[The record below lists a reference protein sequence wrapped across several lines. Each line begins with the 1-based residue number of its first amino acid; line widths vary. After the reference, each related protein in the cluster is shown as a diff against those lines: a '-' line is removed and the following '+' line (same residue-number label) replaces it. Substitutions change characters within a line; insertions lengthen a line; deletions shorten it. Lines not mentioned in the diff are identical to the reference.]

1 MQRRD
6 RSPMSFEA
14 WIIATGVLVG
24 VSCALIGTF
33 LVLRRMAMLADA
45 ISHTVL
51 LGIVSAFLV
60 TGSLDGIPMFIGAA
74 VSGLLTA
81 FLVQLLHSKGVQS
94 DAAIGVVFTSLFA
107 VGVILL
113 SVYGAN
119 VHLDIEHSLMGEIAF
134 VPWNTITV
142 FGVDIGPKAF
152 WMLASVLVL
161 NVLLIGMCY
170 KEFKIA
176 SFDPQ
181 MALALGIPV
190 LLIHYVQMGM
200 LSLTTVASFDSVGA
214 VLVVAMLIVP
224 PAAAHLLT
232 DRLLS
237 MLILSALIGGLSA
250 VAGYFFATWL
260 NVSISG
266 AMAAMTGVCYAGA
279 FLFSPLNGVVTRKL
293 RTLNMQKERAG

>member
-1 MQRRD
+1 
-6 RSPMSFEA
+6 MSFEA
-14 WIIATGVLVG
+14 WIIVTGILVG

-51 LGIVSAFLV
+51 LGIVGAFLV
-60 TGSLDGIPMFIGAA
+60 TNSLDGISMFIGAA

-152 WMLASVLVL
+152 WMLVV
-161 NVLLIGMCY
+161 VLLFNITMVSVCY
-170 KEFKIA
+170 KEFKIS

-190 LLIHYVQMGM
+190 MLIHYLQMGM

-214 VLVVAMLIVP
+214 ILVVAMLIVP

-232 DRLLS
+232 DRLLY
-237 MLILSALIGGLSA
+237 MLIISAVIGGLSA
-250 VAGYFFATWL
+250 LLGYICATWL

-266 AMAAMTGVCYAGA
+266 AMAAMTGVFYAGA
-279 FLFSPLNGVVTRKL
+279 FLFSPSNRVMTKKIRMLKTE
-293 RTLNMQKERAG
+293 KERAV

>member
-1 MQRRD
+1 
-6 RSPMSFEA
+6 MSFEA
-14 WIIATGVLVG
+14 WIIATGIIVG

-51 LGIVSAFLV
+51 LGIVGAFLV
-60 TGSLDGIPMFIGAA
+60 TKSLDGIPMFIGAA

-134 VPWNTITV
+134 VPWNTVTI

-152 WMLASVLVL
+152 WMLVA
-161 NVLLIGMCY
+161 VLLINITMVSVCY

-181 MALALGIPV
+181 MALAIGIPV
-190 LLIHYVQMGM
+190 MLIHYLQMGM

-214 VLVVAMLIVP
+214 ILVVAMLIVP

-232 DRLLS
+232 DRLLY
-237 MLILSALIGGLSA
+237 MLIISAVIGGLSA
-250 VAGYFFATWL
+250 LLGYICATWL

-266 AMAAMTGVCYAGA
+266 AMAAMTGVFYAGA
-279 FLFSPLNGVVTRKL
+279 FLFSPSNGVMTKKM
-293 RTLNMQKERAG
+293 RTLKTQKERAV

>member
-1 MQRRD
+1 
-6 RSPMSFEA
+6 MSFEA

-24 VSCALIGTF
+24 VSCGLIGTF
-33 LVLRRMAMLADA
+33 LVLRSMAMLADA

-51 LGIVSAFLV
+51 LGIVGAFLV
-60 TGSLDGIPMFIGAA
+60 TGSLDGISMFIGAA
-74 VSGLLTA
+74 ATGLLTA

-107 VGVILL
+107 IGVILL

-134 VPWNTITV
+134 VPWNTVTV

-161 NVLLIGMCY
+161 NVVLISVCY

-190 LLIHYVQMGM
+190 LLIHYVQMGL

-232 DRLLS
+232 DRLLY

-250 VAGYFFATWL
+250 VMGYFFATWL

-266 AMAAMTGVCYAGA
+266 AMAAMTGVCYASA
-279 FLFSPLNGVVTRKL
+279 FLFSPANGVITKKL

>member
-1 MQRRD
+1 
-6 RSPMSFEA
+6 MSFEA
-14 WIIATGVLVG
+14 WIIATGILVG

-51 LGIVSAFLV
+51 LGIVGAFLV
-60 TGSLDGIPMFIGAA
+60 TKSLDGIPMFIGAA

-134 VPWNTITV
+134 VPWNTVTI

-152 WMLASVLVL
+152 WMLVA
-161 NVLLIGMCY
+161 VLLINIMMVSVCY

-181 MALALGIPV
+181 MALAIGIPV
-190 LLIHYVQMGM
+190 MLIHYLQMGM

-214 VLVVAMLIVP
+214 ILVVAMLIVP

-232 DRLLS
+232 DRLLY
-237 MLILSALIGGLSA
+237 MLIISAVIGGLSA
-250 VAGYFFATWL
+250 LLGYICATWL

-266 AMAAMTGVCYAGA
+266 AMAAMTGVFYAGA
-279 FLFSPLNGVVTRKL
+279 FLFSPSNGVMTKKM
-293 RTLNMQKERAG
+293 RTFKTQKERAV

>member
-1 MQRRD
+1 
-6 RSPMSFEA
+6 MSFEA
-14 WIIATGVLVG
+14 WIIATGILVG

-51 LGIVSAFLV
+51 LGIVGAFLV
-60 TGSLDGIPMFIGAA
+60 TKSLDGIPMFIGAA

-134 VPWNTITV
+134 VPWNTVTI

-152 WMLASVLVL
+152 WMLVA
-161 NVLLIGMCY
+161 VLLINITMVSVCY

-181 MALALGIPV
+181 MALAIGIPV
-190 LLIHYVQMGM
+190 MLIHYLQMGM

-214 VLVVAMLIVP
+214 ILVVAMLIVP

-232 DRLLS
+232 DRLLY
-237 MLILSALIGGLSA
+237 MLIISAVIGGLSA
-250 VAGYFFATWL
+250 LLGYICATWL

-266 AMAAMTGVCYAGA
+266 AMAAMTGVFYAGA
-279 FLFSPLNGVVTRKL
+279 FLLSPSNGVMTKKI
-293 RTLNMQKERAG
+293 RTLKAQKERAV

>member
-1 MQRRD
+1 
-6 RSPMSFEA
+6 MSFEA
-14 WIIATGVLVG
+14 WIIVTGILVG

-51 LGIVSAFLV
+51 LGIVGAFLV
-60 TGSLDGIPMFIGAA
+60 TKSLDGIPMFIGAA

-152 WMLASVLVL
+152 WMLVV
-161 NVLLIGMCY
+161 VLLFNITMVSVCY
-170 KEFKIA
+170 KEFKIS

-181 MALALGIPV
+181 MALAIGIPV
-190 LLIHYVQMGM
+190 MLIHYLQMGM

-214 VLVVAMLIVP
+214 ILVVAMLIVP

-232 DRLLS
+232 DRLLY
-237 MLILSALIGGLSA
+237 MLIISAAIGGLSA
-250 VAGYFFATWL
+250 LLGYICATWL

-266 AMAAMTGVCYAGA
+266 AMAAMTGVFYAGA
-279 FLFSPLNGVVTRKL
+279 FLFSPSDGVMTKKI
-293 RTLNMQKERAG
+293 RTLKTEKERAV

>member
-1 MQRRD
+1 
-6 RSPMSFEA
+6 MSFEA
-14 WIIATGVLVG
+14 WIIATGIIVG

-51 LGIVSAFLV
+51 LGIVGAFLV
-60 TGSLDGIPMFIGAA
+60 TKSLDGIPMFIGAA

-81 FLVQLLHSKGVQS
+81 FLVQLLHSKGIQS

-134 VPWNTITV
+134 VPWNTVTI

-152 WMLASVLVL
+152 WMLVA
-161 NVLLIGMCY
+161 VLLINITMVSVCY

-181 MALALGIPV
+181 MALAIGIPV
-190 LLIHYVQMGM
+190 MLIHYLQMGM

-214 VLVVAMLIVP
+214 ILVVAMLIVP

-232 DRLLS
+232 DRLLY
-237 MLILSALIGGLSA
+237 MLIISAVIGGLSA
-250 VAGYFFATWL
+250 LLGYICATWL

-266 AMAAMTGVCYAGA
+266 AMASMTGVFYAGA
-279 FLFSPLNGVVTRKL
+279 FLFSPSNGVMTKKM
-293 RTLNMQKERAG
+293 RTLKTQKERAV

>member
-1 MQRRD
+1 
-6 RSPMSFEA
+6 MSFEA
-14 WIIATGVLVG
+14 WIIVTGILVG

-51 LGIVSAFLV
+51 LGIVGAFLV
-60 TGSLDGIPMFIGAA
+60 TKSLDGIPMFIGAA

-134 VPWNTITV
+134 VPWNTVTI

-152 WMLASVLVL
+152 WMLVA
-161 NVLLIGMCY
+161 VLLFNITMVSVCY

-176 SFDPQ
+176 AFDPQ
-181 MALALGIPV
+181 MALAIGIPV
-190 LLIHYVQMGM
+190 MLIHYLQMGM

-214 VLVVAMLIVP
+214 ILVVAMLIVP

-232 DRLLS
+232 DRLLY
-237 MLILSALIGGLSA
+237 MLIISAVIGGLSA
-250 VAGYFFATWL
+250 LLGYICATWL

-266 AMAAMTGVCYAGA
+266 AMAAMTGVFYAGA
-279 FLFSPLNGVVTRKL
+279 FLFSPSNGVMTKKMK
-293 RTLNMQKERAG
+293 TLKTQKERAV

>member
-1 MQRRD
+1 
-6 RSPMSFEA
+6 MSFEA
-14 WIIATGVLVG
+14 WIIATGILVG

-51 LGIVSAFLV
+51 LGIVGAFLV
-60 TGSLDGIPMFIGAA
+60 TKSLDGIPMFIGAA

-134 VPWNTITV
+134 VPWNTVTI

-152 WMLASVLVL
+152 WMLVA
-161 NVLLIGMCY
+161 VLLFNITMVSVCY

-181 MALALGIPV
+181 MALAIGIPV
-190 LLIHYVQMGM
+190 MLIHYLQMGM

-214 VLVVAMLIVP
+214 ILVVAMLIVP

-232 DRLLS
+232 DRLLY
-237 MLILSALIGGLSA
+237 MLIISAVIGGLSA
-250 VAGYFFATWL
+250 LLGYICATWL

-266 AMAAMTGVCYAGA
+266 AMAAMTGVFYAGA
-279 FLFSPLNGVVTRKL
+279 FLFSPSNGVMTKKM
-293 RTLNMQKERAG
+293 RTLKTQKERAV

>member
-1 MQRRD
+1 
-6 RSPMSFEA
+6 MSFEA
-14 WIIATGVLVG
+14 WIIVTGILVG

-33 LVLRRMAMLADA
+33 LVLRRLAMLADA

-51 LGIVSAFLV
+51 LGIVGAFLV
-60 TGSLDGIPMFIGAA
+60 TKSLDGIPMFIGAA

-81 FLVQLLHSKGVQS
+81 FLAQLLHSKGVQS

-152 WMLASVLVL
+152 WMLVV
-161 NVLLIGMCY
+161 VLLFNITMVSVCY
-170 KEFKIA
+170 KEFKIS

-181 MALALGIPV
+181 MALAIGIPV
-190 LLIHYVQMGM
+190 MLIHYLQMGM

-214 VLVVAMLIVP
+214 ILVVAMLIVP

-232 DRLLS
+232 DRLLY
-237 MLILSALIGGLSA
+237 MLIISAAIGGLSA
-250 VAGYFFATWL
+250 LLGYICATWL

-266 AMAAMTGVCYAGA
+266 AMAAMTGVFYAGA
-279 FLFSPLNGVVTRKL
+279 FLFSPSNGVMTKKI
-293 RTLNMQKERAG
+293 RTLKTEKERAV

>member
-1 MQRRD
+1 
-6 RSPMSFEA
+6 MSFEA
-14 WIIATGVLVG
+14 WIIVTGILVG
-24 VSCALIGTF
+24 ISCALIGTF

-51 LGIVSAFLV
+51 LGIVGAFLV
-60 TGSLDGIPMFIGAA
+60 TKSLDGIPMFIGAA

-152 WMLASVLVL
+152 WMLVV
-161 NVLLIGMCY
+161 VLLFNITMVSVCY
-170 KEFKIA
+170 KEFKIS

-181 MALALGIPV
+181 MALAIGIPV
-190 LLIHYVQMGM
+190 MLIHYLQMGM

-214 VLVVAMLIVP
+214 ILVVAMLIVP

-232 DRLLS
+232 DRLLY
-237 MLILSALIGGLSA
+237 MLIISAAIGGLSA
-250 VAGYFFATWL
+250 LLGYICATWL

-266 AMAAMTGVCYAGA
+266 AMAAMTGVFYAGA
-279 FLFSPLNGVVTRKL
+279 FLFSPSNGVMTKKI
-293 RTLNMQKERAG
+293 RTLKTEKERAV